1 MTEPDVSQSARTV
14 IVAGSANVAIAL
26 AKVVAGL
33 LAGSAAM
40 LSEAAH
46 SFADT
51 STEVLLFVA
60 LRRGARPADPR
71 RPFGYGRESYLWA
84 FLAAIFTSV
93 VGAGF
98 SITEGVHTLR
108 SEQESGDY
116 LVSYIVLIVSFVIE
130 SVSLIRTM
138 RQIRGRARRWGV
150 GRARVL
156 RRTRNTTITAVFLED
171 SAALVGLML
180 AGAGVGLTELT
191 GERVWDGLASI
202 MIGVLLLI
210 VAATLARSNLSL
222 LVGRPAAERIR
233 QEIFQV
239 LAALPNV
246 QRVDRLLTLQ
256 LGPEDILVAA
266 NIGFV
271 DKATAADVEAVADEA
286 ERQLTTRNPAVRYVF
301 LDPTT
306 AKGLGRDP
314 PSSGTDQP

>member
-1 MTEPDVSQSARTV
+1 V
-14 IVAGSANVAIAL
+14 IVAGSANVAIAF

-84 FLAAIFTSV
+84 FLAAIFTFV
-93 VGAGF
+93 GGAGF
-98 SITEGVHTLR
+98 SITEGVHTFR
-108 SEQESGDY
+108 SAQQRGDY
-116 LVSYIVLIVSFVIE
+116 LASFLVLIVSLVIE
-130 SVSLIRTM
+130 SVSLARTV
-138 RQIRGRARRWGV
+138 RQVGSRARRWGV
-150 GRARVL
+150 SRARVL
-156 RRTRNTTITAVFLED
+156 HRTRNTTITAVFLED
-171 SAALVGLML
+171 SAAIVGLML
-180 AGAGVGLTELT
+180 AGAGLGLAQLT
-191 GERVWDGLASI
+191 GSPVWDGVASI
-202 MIGVLLLI
+202 AIGMLLLI

-233 QEIFQV
+233 QEISQV

-266 NIGFV
+266 NIDFM
-271 DKATAADVEAVADEA
+271 DEATAADIEAVADEA
-286 ERQLTTRNPAVRYVF
+286 ERRLTARNPAIRFVF
-301 LDPTT
+301 LDPTSGT
-306 AKGLGRDP
+306 KGPDP
-314 PSSGTDQP
+314 RWPGTDQP